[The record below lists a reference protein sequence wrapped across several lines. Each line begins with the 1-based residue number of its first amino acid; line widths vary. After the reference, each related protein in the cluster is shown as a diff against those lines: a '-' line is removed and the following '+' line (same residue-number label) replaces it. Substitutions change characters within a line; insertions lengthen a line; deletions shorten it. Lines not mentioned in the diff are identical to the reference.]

1 MPPELLEQYE
11 HPPEG
16 YRQQARQAQQAQQA
30 RQAQQLGGGT
40 AGSSSAGATSDAP
53 EWQGLEAGRASSAES
68 LDVKGSLRRKYGR
81 LPSSSSTGS
90 RAAGGGSAGTRSN
103 SFASAAAAAV
113 AAAGFAGSRTSSFRG
128 GGSAGGQLGGTRE
141 QPPSSK
147 LLGTILESE
156 RGSSSSGGRT
166 SGSSGGGSSGGGS
179 SGGGSS
185 SRGSGSGAGDG
196 SAAGSAPPVRQPGAP
211 SRLSRQLS
219 GQLAGPAVEEAGGSE
234 DIAEAINE
242 FAAVRTE
249 GAARPPQ
256 SPSLLSRLRS
266 LLPGGSPPG
275 ASAPTGSGGAS
286 SPRQLQQVLSGAGR
300 SRSVLRML
308 SSRQLSRVSPHS
320 GGEELPAG
328 QPLPGPPT
336 LQHQMA
342 AAAQR
347 LSQRPASL
355 VPGGEAQQQQAQLLA
370 AAQLHLARLQ
380 AAPDEA
386 TMHAERRQVG
396 LARHWD
402 AAY

>member
-1 MPPELLEQYE
+1 MPPELLEQYG
-11 HPPEG
+11 HPPGG
-16 YRQQARQAQQAQQA
+16 YRQQAP
-30 RQAQQLGGGT
+30 QAQQLGGGP
-40 AGSSSAGATSDAP
+40 AGSSSAGASSDAP
-53 EWQGLEAGRASSAES
+53 EWQGLEAGQASSADS

-81 LPSSSSTGS
+81 PASSSSTGS
-90 RAAGGGSAGTRSN
+90 RAAAGGSAGTRSN
-103 SFASAAAAAV
+103 SFASAAAATV

-128 GGSAGGQLGGTRE
+128 GGSTGGQLGATRE
-141 QPPSSK
+141 QPPSSQ

-166 SGSSGGGSSGGGS
+166 SGSSGGDG
-179 SGGGSS
+179 S
-185 SRGSGSGAGDG
+185 SRGSGSGVGEG
-196 SAAGSAPPVRQPGAP
+196 GAAGAAPPARQPGAP

-219 GQLAGPAVEEAGGSE
+219 GQLVAPAAGAAPQEAAAALPPVEEAGGSE
-234 DIAEAINE
+234 DIAEVINE
-242 FAAVRTE
+242 VAAVQPT
-249 GAARPPQ
+249 GAAQPPQ
-256 SPSLLSRLRS
+256 LPTLLSRLRS
-266 LLPGGSPPG
+266 LLPGGSSPG
-275 ASAPTGSGGAS
+275 VFAPTGSGGAS
-286 SPRQLQQVLSGAGR
+286 NPSQLQQALSGAGR

-320 GGEELPAG
+320 ADEELPTAG

-347 LSQRPASL
+347 LSQRPAWL
-355 VPGGEAQQQQAQLLA
+355 TPGGEAQQQQARLLT

-396 LARHWD
+396 LARH
-402 AAY
+402 